1 MYMGYEFRLY
11 RSSAARVS
19 DQQVEKNVNSEQD
32 HEKAFSLVLLSE
44 VNSKS
49 NHQGSQPLLS
59 KLASSTRPPPFRRV
73 QPKPSLIL
81 QTGIPVVTCA
91 QRPPCFASWS
101 RKAC

>member
-1 MYMGYEFRLY
+1 MCIWATNSVCIGQVQQGS
-11 RSSAARVS
+11 RSAS
-19 DQQVEKNVNSEQD
+19 EMNVNSEQD
-32 HEKAFSLVLLSE
+32 YEKAFSLVLLSE

-49 NHQGSQPLLS
+49 IRQGSQPLLS

-81 QTGIPVVTCA
+81 QTSIPVVTCA